1 MKMCMTKCNVVQ
13 IDPDELAKFLMSHK
27 AVDDAVVVGINNRI
41 GLHWLRAYVV
51 IKQENNP
58 GYKHLE
64 GGVEFVDCI
73 HTTIIGNSVRKYYRN
88 IVNSDLSVIFEKF
101 G

>member
-51 IKQENNP
+51 IKKGHTIAHGELEKYVSENNP

-73 HTTIIGNSVRKYYRN
+73 HITLIGNS
-88 IVNSDLSVIFEKF
+88 IH
-101 G
+101 